1 MIWITTKL
9 SAIESICNNTWHG
22 EHLREVNSA
31 LGDQPINDKVKQWDE
46 DKNQKGIQYLKHHGN
61 KD

>member
-9 SAIESICNNTWHG
+9 SAFESICNNTWHG

-46 DKNQKGIQYLKHHGN
+46 DKNQKGI
-61 KD
+61 